1 MALQTTGVF
10 LLVSLAWVFFRSP
23 RVSVAWTVLKKIFSS
38 SLGSPLNYG
47 VVSRP
52 MLFFSVF
59 LITGLLIK
67 ERYML
72 VFPTG
77 NTKLFYTGFI
87 FLLMTCYLFG
97 VFNNA
102 QFIYFQF

>member
-1 MALQTTGVF
+1 MTGVF

-23 RVSVAWTVLKKIFSS
+23 HLSVAKTVLKKIFTSA
-38 SLGSPLNYG
+38 LISPFNPAVATYPVLI
-47 VVSRP
+47 
-52 MLFFSVF
+52 FSIL

-72 VFPTG
+72 VIPTR
-77 NTKLFYTGFI
+77 NTRLFYLGFS
-87 FLLMTCYLFG
+87 LLLAACYLFG
-97 VFNNA
+97 VFNNV